1 MDKVFVIGRD
11 SFPELVRLSS
21 GEEFR
26 AVFVVLPGTSGK
38 YALEIDIDGQDCVVD
53 IAGLYICSGKD
64 SVELDVTL
72 RHNSPGSTST
82 QQFLGVVGGEAK
94 AVFDGLV
101 YVAHG
106 AMRTKAYQ
114 ENRSILLD
122 SSAFVES
129 RPQLE
134 IYADDVECSHGC
146 TSGYLAPDEL
156 FYLRS
161 RGIPEDE
168 ARRLQKIAFL
178 SPVLKRVP
186 AELAEEIYDSIS

>member
-64 SVELDVTL
+64 SVELDVNL

-101 YVAHG
+101 YVAPG

-114 ENRSILLD
+114 ENRSIMKTQLFAKE
-122 SSAFVES
+122 SACAAIVETGHALIEKKLGCGSWGNNSISENLTYYHLFNKS
-129 RPQLE
+129 R
-134 IYADDVECSHGC
+134 
-146 TSGYLAPDEL
+146 
-156 FYLRS
+156 
-161 RGIPEDE
+161 
-168 ARRLQKIAFL
+168 IAFTK
-178 SPVLKRVP
+178 PGATQP
-186 AELAEEIYDSIS
+186 TDEEIWG